1 MKKIKRIVDYI
12 KDFFHKRDLE
22 LEAKRREKQDCAFAI
37 KVLKDRMFIT
47 CFDVAIT
54 ELYDSLTLKD
64 AFITLSNFRK
74 LANEYENL
82 KNK

>member
-1 MKKIKRIVDYI
+1 MKTIKKLADYI
-12 KDFFHKRDLE
+12 KEFFRRRDLE
-22 LEAKRREKQDCAFAI
+22 LETKRREKQDSAFAI